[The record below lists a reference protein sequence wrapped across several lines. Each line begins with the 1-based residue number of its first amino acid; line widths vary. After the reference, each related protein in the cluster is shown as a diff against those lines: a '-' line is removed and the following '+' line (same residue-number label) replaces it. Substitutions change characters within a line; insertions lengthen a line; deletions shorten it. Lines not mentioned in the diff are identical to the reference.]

1 MSCTAAVPASAAIG
15 QRRPR
20 ILRTGGGTDGAQR
33 GNQHP
38 GRLPWRA
45 LAVPGCPWA
54 TSPPHALANTALARI
69 GAQQNPRLPTE
80 SCKRSSSTKSSD
92 GKGKR
97 SLCWYLDASVD
108 VIRHQQ
114 SSASSPR
121 GAAGSAA
128 CAAVGQDVFC
138 PGRGRPK
145 SEAPPKKILADEAD
159 DLEPPHTT
167 PHHTTPQLS
176 AD

>member
-20 ILRTGGGTDGAQR
+20 ILWTGGALTAPKGATNTQA
-33 GNQHP
+33 GF
-38 GRLPWRA
+38 PWRA

-54 TSPPHALANTALARI
+54 TSPPHALANPALARI
-69 GAQQNPRLPTE
+69 EAQQNPRLPTE
-80 SCKRSSSTKSSD
+80 SCKRSSSTQSSD

-128 CAAVGQDVFC
+128 CAAVGQAVFC

-145 SEAPPKKILADEAD
+145 SENPKNTRVKYW
-159 DLEPPHTT
+159 PTRPTTSNHRT
-167 PHHTTPQLS
+167 PHHHTT
-176 AD
+176 AEC